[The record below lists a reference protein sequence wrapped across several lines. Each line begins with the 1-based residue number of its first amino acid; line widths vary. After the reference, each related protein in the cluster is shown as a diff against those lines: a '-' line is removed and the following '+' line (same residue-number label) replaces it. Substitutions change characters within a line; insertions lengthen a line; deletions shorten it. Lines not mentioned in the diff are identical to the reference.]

1 MLKSLFN
8 NGFFVESAE
17 LLRTPKLD
25 FCERLPANSARFFIT
40 SLLKNPADGCFCI
53 NTRSINF
60 LTMTFRPL
68 KNDVIHNFTLSFFS
82 A

>member
-8 NGFFVESAE
+8 NGFFVEFEE

-40 SLLKNPADGCFCI
+40 YLLKNPADGCFCI
-53 NTRSINF
+53 NTRSVYF
-60 LTMTFRPL
+60 FTMTFRPL
-68 KNDVIHNFTLSFFS
+68 KNDLIHNFTLSFFL

>member
-8 NGFFVESAE
+8 NGFFVEFEE
-17 LLRTPKLD
+17 LLRTPKFD

-53 NTRSINF
+53 NTRSVYF
-60 LTMTFRPL
+60 FTMTFRPL
-68 KNDVIHNFTLSFFS
+68 KNDLIHNFTLSFFL